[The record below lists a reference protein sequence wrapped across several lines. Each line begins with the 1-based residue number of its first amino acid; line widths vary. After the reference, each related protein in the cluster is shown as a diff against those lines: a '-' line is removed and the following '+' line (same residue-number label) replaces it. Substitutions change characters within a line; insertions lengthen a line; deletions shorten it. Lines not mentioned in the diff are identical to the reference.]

1 MKQRI
6 TRSVLIALLTAAA
19 LARAELGPDT
29 AASVLF
35 TLAFPV
41 AFVPALAA
49 GWIGAPAF
57 GSAAPARLA
66 AAAGT
71 VALALVLG
79 LLAVW
84 GVSGQAPSDLVG
96 RLVQS
101 PLGWGAAVA
110 AFLLTQ
116 LLAWQQAQPKASR
129 R

>member
-6 TRSVLIALLTAAA
+6 TRSVLLALLAAAA
-19 LARAELGPDT
+19 LARAELGADT
-29 AASVLF
+29 EVSVLF

-41 AFVPALAA
+41 ALVPALVA

-57 GSAAPARLA
+57 GSAAPARVA

-71 VALALVLG
+71 VMLALILG

-84 GVSGQAPSDLVG
+84 AAGGHGPADLLV
-96 RLVQS
+96 RLFQS
-101 PLGWGAAVA
+101 PLGWGAALA

-116 LLAWQQAQPKASR
+116 LLAWQQAQPRSAR